1 MLDSLCGPCPRR
13 AGSASEG
20 EGGGG
25 VGCLT
30 GPVSPCAFSNFAPL
44 VTGKLI
50 LVEEPVRTREKLSLD
65 LVPAFSWE
73 LSLRFPPLVLGC
85 ENLQVSDAPV
95 LSCPVLSYQRAPED
109 EP

>member
-13 AGSASEG
+13 AGSISEG

-25 VGCLT
+25 VGCLA

-65 LVPAFSWE
+65 LVPVFSWE
-73 LSLRFPPLVLGC
+73 LSLRFLPLVLGC

-95 LSCPVLSYQRAPED
+95 LS
-109 EP
+109 